1 MFSFRF
7 FFQMLVGL
15 VALPVLPVSAIEE
28 NEVIIFNRVEVVI
41 NAPAVKVWADN
52 LERPTYKRLN
62 NLHNQVGEKSRFYVP
77 DSEGNPVA
85 YYGNEI
91 TCLIEGRLVCHKVVP
106 ELNPANNLV
115 LYSAEVI
122 PQGENKTLL
131 RMDIHRRTELGGDE
145 PLGEPEIL
153 RLKREMEAAY
163 QAVYEQRFAAR

>member
-85 YYGNEI
+85 YYGR
-91 TCLIEGRLVCHKVVP
+91 G
-106 ELNPANNLV
+106 
-115 LYSAEVI
+115 
-122 PQGENKTLL
+122 
-131 RMDIHRRTELGGDE
+131 
-145 PLGEPEIL
+145 
-153 RLKREMEAAY
+153 
-163 QAVYEQRFAAR
+163 

>member
-1 MFSFRF
+1 
-7 FFQMLVGL
+7 
-15 VALPVLPVSAIEE
+15 
-28 NEVIIFNRVEVVI
+28 
-41 NAPAVKVWADN
+41 
-52 LERPTYKRLN
+52 
-62 NLHNQVGEKSRFYVP
+62 
-77 DSEGNPVA
+77 
-85 YYGNEI
+85 
-91 TCLIEGRLVCHKVVP
+91 
-106 ELNPANNLV
+106 